1 MQEIEVPPRDVFQ
14 HYVHVDQPGKTLVW
28 WFSTKKKN
36 ISFGLYFRKNA
47 SCPPQL
53 KSTSIVPSITTTTPP
68 PASSSTTSAGGL
80 QHQYQQQQQQ
90 QRAHPSRPESLASKK
105 TAHSKGPSNGSG
117 IRSSSQK
124 SIHDNIM
131 NGSDNNSNSSN
142 SHISNTRAG
151 QYSPS
156 KTSANSSGSDEDLY
170 EAGSGLKGHQHSPSQ
185 ASPPTTTQPSPR
197 KKKTVAKLK
206 DPELIELIPIQHYE
220 SGAGPVHGEYTV
232 QEEGSYVLVFDNTF
246 SIHTSKRL
254 TFFVALEERGRT
266 PVAQPTSE
274 MAGWLLKKKRKRMQG
289 WAKRWFQIDNGILS
303 YSKTQHGPCRGKVH
317 LVLSTV
323 TVSKASN
330 MIHIDS
336 GTMLYH
342 LKALTVEDYRAW
354 MSVIKAFKE
363 SEHRAVQESVH
374 RMTQRETPTPKR
386 AHLSGTWLS
395 SGSQLN
401 VLKKLM
407 STMDAGF
414 SDIQGQLESIQS
426 QADSNPTSQA
436 KSSGRE
442 RQSSIDSKFKLPR
455 FGISRTTSD
464 GNVSQANDALYSQ
477 LQASFKKLEAD
488 KTKAFEMMRS
498 EMETWEKN
506 EKQYRVLL
514 AENDRLA
521 QPHHHHHHSRRNSGE
536 KSALS
541 RLALEEAFIAHAR
554 TSMSSDRTDSM
565 TSSIYTA
572 SDVFYDAIDDA
583 VLTAN
588 MSPADLSD
596 LEDTGFDENGVD
608 NDDDNSSDEDD
619 FVDGDDSSSSAAAP
633 VAQPVPST
641 APKDEGPVVRRTVLP
656 APVSGE
662 DISLLSILRKN
673 VGKDLST
680 VAMPVSL
687 NEPINVLQKLC
698 EELEYSELLDK
709 AVSLP
714 GSLDRL
720 VYVAAFA
727 VSGYASSQWRAG
739 RKPFNPLHGETFEY
753 VCPEKGFKFI
763 SEKVSHYPPV
773 MACHAESVHHW
784 TLSMDSRAKTKF
796 WGKSMELMPNGTIH
810 IYFTKTNDHF
820 TIAKPT
826 TWMRNLMA
834 GTKYLDHTGDMKI
847 INHTTK
853 ETCVLTFKES
863 SFFSG
868 TKHELVG
875 HVMAAN
881 GAKKRTLQGRWSES
895 LMEEI
900 GPNKLERLWKAHTPP
915 PNHERYYGFTSFTI
929 QLNELT
935 KGLEKKLPKTDTR
948 FRPDQSLFEHGRV
961 EEADQEKLRVEQKQR
976 ELRKQMESRGVPW
989 EVRWFEK
996 RPDPQTEDPEG
1007 QTWVYKG
1014 GYWEA
1019 RETGQWNEKIA
1030 LW

>member
-36 ISFGLYFRKNA
+36 ISFGLYFRKNS

-53 KSTSIVPSITTTTPP
+53 KSTSIAPSITPP
-68 PASSSTTSAGGL
+68 PPSSSSTSSTSAT
-80 QHQYQQQQQQ
+80 HQQQ
-90 QRAHPSRPESLASKK
+90 QRIHPSRPESLTSKT
-105 TAHSKGPSNGSG
+105 TAHSKGPSAGSG
-117 IRSSSQK
+117 ILPSSQK
-124 SIHDNIM
+124 STRNH
-131 NGSDNNSNSSN
+131 NNNSSN
-142 SHISNTRAG
+142 SIG

-156 KTSANSSGSDEDLY
+156 KTSANSSGSDEDLQ
-170 EAGSGLKGHQHSPSQ
+170 EPQAVSGLRGHQQSPSQ
-185 ASPPTTTQPSPR
+185 ASLPSTTQPSPR

-206 DPELIELIPIQHYE
+206 DPELIEIIPIQHYE
-220 SGAGPVHGEYTV
+220 SGAGPVHGEFTV
-232 QEEGSYVLVFDNTF
+232 QEGGSYVLVFDNTF
-246 SIHTSKRL
+246 SINTSKRL
-254 TFFVALEERGRT
+254 TFFVALEERGST
-266 PVAQPTSE
+266 PVARPTSE
-274 MAGWLLKKKRKRMQG
+274 MSGWLLKKKRKRMQG

-303 YSKTQHGPCRGKVH
+303 YSKVQHGPCRGKVH

-342 LKALTVEDYRAW
+342 LKALTLEDYKAW
-354 MSVIKAFKE
+354 TSVIKAFKE

-374 RMTQRETPTPKR
+374 RMTHRETPTPKR
-386 AHLSGTWLS
+386 AHLSGAWQS
-395 SGSQLN
+395 SSSQLDA
-401 VLKKLM
+401 LKELM

-414 SDIQGQLESIQS
+414 NDIQDQLELIRAQYDPSSHLQ
-426 QADSNPTSQA
+426 PP

-442 RQSSIDSKFKLPR
+442 RQSSIDGGGGKFKLRR
-455 FGISRTTSD
+455 FGIPRTSSD
-464 GNVSQANDALYSQ
+464 GSVSQTSEVLQSQ
-477 LQASFKKLEAD
+477 LLASFKKLEAD
-488 KTKAFEMMRS
+488 KKKTFELMRS
-498 EMETWEKN
+498 EMEKWEKN
-506 EKQYRVLL
+506 EKQYRMLL
-514 AENDRLA
+514 AENDKLS
-521 QPHHHHHHSRRNSGE
+521 QPHHHHHHHAHRPSGE

-554 TSMSSDRTDSM
+554 TSMSSDRTNSL
-565 TSSIYTA
+565 TSSIHTSH

-588 MSPADLSD
+588 LSPADLSD

-608 NDDDNSSDEDD
+608 NDDDSDDDD
-619 FVDGDDSSSSAAAP
+619 FVDGHDSIQQHQSTP
-633 VAQPVPST
+633 IAQP
-641 APKDEGPVVRRTVLP
+641 APPPAAKEQEEEGPIVRRSVLP

-709 AVSLP
+709 AASLP

-720 VYVAAFA
+720 IYVAAFA

-784 TLSMDSRAKTKF
+784 SLSMDSRAKTKF
-796 WGKSMELMPNGTIH
+796 WGKSMEIMPNGTIH

-820 TIAKPT
+820 TIMKPT

-834 GTKYLDHTGDMKI
+834 GTKYLEHTGDMKI
-847 INHTTK
+847 VNHTTK

-895 LMEEI
+895 LMEEVA
-900 GPNKLERLWKAHTPP
+900 PNKLERLWKCHTPP
-915 PNHERYYGFTSFTI
+915 PNHERYYGFTAFTI

-935 KGLEKKLPKTDTR
+935 KGLEKKLPRTDTR
-948 FRPDQSLFEHGRV
+948 FRPDQALFEQGRV
-961 EEADQEKLRVEQKQR
+961 EEADREKLKVEQRQR
-976 ELRKQMESRGVPW
+976 ELRKQMESRGEPW
-989 EVRWFEK
+989 QVRWFEK

-1019 RETGQWNEKIA
+1019 RETGQWNEKVT

>member
-47 SCPPQL
+47 ACPPQL
-53 KSTSIVPSITTTTPP
+53 KSTSIAPSITTTTPP
-68 PASSSTTSAGGL
+68 PSSSSTTPAGGL
-80 QHQYQQQQQQ
+80 QHQYQQQ
-90 QRAHPSRPESLASKK
+90 QRAHPSRPESLTSKK
-105 TAHSKGPSNGSG
+105 GAHSKGPSTGSG
-117 IRSSSQK
+117 ILSSSPK
-124 SIHDNIM
+124 SIHNIV
-131 NGSDNNSNSSN
+131 NDSGNSSNDNSNS
-142 SHISNTRAG
+142 RAG

-170 EAGSGLKGHQHSPSQ
+170 ETGTGLRGHQHSPSQ
-185 ASPPTTTQPSPR
+185 ASLPSTTQPSLR

-254 TFFVALEERGRT
+254 TFFVALEERGPT

-274 MAGWLLKKKRKRMQG
+274 MTGWLLKKKRKRMQG

-303 YSKTQHGPCRGKVH
+303 YSKDQHGPCRGKVH

-354 MSVIKAFKE
+354 MGVIKAFKE

-374 RMTQRETPTPKR
+374 RMTHRETPTPKR

-395 SGSQLN
+395 SGSQLDA
-401 VLKKLM
+401 LKELM

-414 SDIQGQLESIQS
+414 SDIQDQLESIRAQS
-426 QADSNPTSQA
+426 DFTPGYQP

-442 RQSSIDSKFKLPR
+442 RQSSTDSKFKLPR
-455 FGISRTTSD
+455 FGIPRTTSD
-464 GNVSQANDALYSQ
+464 GNVSQTNDALHSR

-488 KTKAFEMMRS
+488 KAKTFEMMRS
-498 EMETWEKN
+498 EMEKWEKN
-506 EKQYRVLL
+506 EKQYRLLL
-514 AENDRLA
+514 AENDKLA
-521 QPHHHHHHSRRNSGE
+521 QAHHHHHSHSHRNSGE

-554 TSMSSDRTDSM
+554 TSMSSDRTNSL
-565 TSSIYTA
+565 TSSIHTA
-572 SDVFYDAIDDA
+572 SDVFYDAMDDA

-619 FVDGDDSSSSAAAP
+619 FVDGDGDEFSSSAAAAP
-633 VAQPVPST
+633 VAQPAPPT
-641 APKDEGPVVRRTVLP
+641 APKDDERPIVRRSVLP

-709 AVSLP
+709 AASLP
-714 GSLDRL
+714 ESLDRL

-763 SEKVSHYPPV
+763 SEKVSHYPPI
-773 MACHAESVHHW
+773 MACHAESVHNW

-895 LMEEI
+895 LMEEV
-900 GPNKLERLWKAHTPP
+900 GPNKLERLWKAHAPP
-915 PNHERYYGFTSFTI
+915 PNHERYYGFTAFTI

-935 KGLEKKLPKTDTR
+935 EGLEKKLPRTDTR

-961 EEADQEKLRVEQKQR
+961 EEADREKLRVEQKQR
-976 ELRKQMESRGVPW
+976 ELRKQMESKGEPW

-996 RPDPQTEDPEG
+996 RADPQTEDPEG

-1019 RETGQWNEKIA
+1019 RESGQWNEKIA